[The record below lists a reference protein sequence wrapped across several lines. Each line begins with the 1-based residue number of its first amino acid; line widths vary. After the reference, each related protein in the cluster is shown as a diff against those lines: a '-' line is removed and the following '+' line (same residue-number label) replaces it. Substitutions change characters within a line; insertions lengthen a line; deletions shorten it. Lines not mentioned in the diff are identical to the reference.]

1 MLRLNVPINNFSVMS
16 GRTCMKVLTE
26 DIMGAQAVKCVCMKV
41 LTEDIIGAQAAKC
54 VCMKVLTED
63 IMGAQ
68 AAKCVYMY
76 EGTY

>member
-1 MLRLNVPINNFSVMS
+1 M
-16 GRTCMKVLTE
+16 
-26 DIMGAQAVKCVCMKV
+26 
-41 LTEDIIGAQAAKC
+41 GAQAAKC

>member
-1 MLRLNVPINNFSVMS
+1 MCI
-16 GRTCMKVLTE
+16 CMKVLTE
-26 DIMGAQAVKCVCMKV
+26 DIM
-41 LTEDIIGAQAAKC
+41 GAQAAKC